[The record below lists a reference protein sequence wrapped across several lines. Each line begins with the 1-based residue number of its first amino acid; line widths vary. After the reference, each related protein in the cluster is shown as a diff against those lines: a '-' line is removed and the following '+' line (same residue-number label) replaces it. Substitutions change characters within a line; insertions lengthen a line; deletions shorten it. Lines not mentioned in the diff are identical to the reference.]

1 MKTQFEYAAV
11 SNYYNRSSIG
21 IILHI
26 YNNVDDISVGA
37 HSHKFH
43 ITICDI
49 IYYILNK
56 MGLTAV

>member
-1 MKTQFEYAAV
+1 MLLFQ
-11 SNYYNRSSIG
+11 
-21 IILHI
+21 IIIIEVQLALFYI

-49 IYYILNK
+49 IFYILNK